1 MKKVFKGFLIAI
13 LIFIGL
19 IILVSVGIYFYSKTP
34 NDIVVSSSPIL
45 FKDIKDDIAFP
56 IGEIPSYI
64 RNADSKNIIYQ
75 ASYIKDDWVRNCV
88 YICVLR
94 PNLKSFKLKR
104 MLPVKG
110 KDLDEINKTLLFHK
124 LTNPFSPTLDLPDN
138 METDPGIRLK
148 VFNPKNQEK
157 LNLNSGSYEFITSES
172 IDKEGYYT
180 EVIIYDQKSNL
191 LYYERM
197 RFHAFQ

>member
-1 MKKVFKGFLIAI
+1 
-13 LIFIGL
+13 
-19 IILVSVGIYFYSKTP
+19 
-34 NDIVVSSSPIL
+34 
-45 FKDIKDDIAFP
+45 
-56 IGEIPSYI
+56 
-64 RNADSKNIIYQ
+64 
-75 ASYIKDDWVRNCV
+75 
-88 YICVLR
+88 
-94 PNLKSFKLKR
+94 